1 MTNKFL
7 SRLVEEC
14 RAVGLDAKG
23 INSNNELFFGEEP
36 NPELLALVE
45 NAHIPR
51 DDIGDR
57 DPYFN
62 PDYITYISTDL
73 ESYPPAQALK
83 AYITDEQW
91 QAYLAIQTSLIKN
104 LRASA
109 YQSPIDGSDGL
120 RDQYL
125 ADELT
130 KEEWLAKRQEV
141 KDRYPWPGNY
151 R

>member
-1 MTNKFL
+1 MERKFL

-14 RAVGLDAKG
+14 KAVGLDALG
-23 INSNNELFFGEEP
+23 IDSNNQLVFGDEP
-36 NPELLALVE
+36 DAELLGLVE
-45 NAHIPR
+45 AAHIPR
-51 DDIGDR
+51 DAVGDT

-73 ESYPPAQALK
+73 ESYLPAQALK
-83 AYITDEQW
+83 DRVSAEQW
-91 QAYLAIQTSLIKN
+91 EAYRSLQTDLIRN
-104 LRASA
+104 LRSSA
-109 YQSPIDGSDGL
+109 YSHPDGSDGL

-125 ADELT
+125 ADELS

-141 KDRYPWPGNY
+141 KDRYPWPGDY